1 MEQKKYDYILFD
13 FDGTIA
19 DTSEGIFD
27 SFDYVK
33 KTLGGRDIPRSEYD
47 KMIGPPLAFSFREF
61 FGFGE
66 DEIERAIR
74 TYRVEYERAGLF
86 KCKMYEGMK
95 DVFSSL
101 QKAGKSLFVATSKP
115 EVYARKLMAH
125 FGVSHFFSYIGGSDI
140 SEKRAKKSEVIEYV
154 LSSSGVKDKSRAVIV
169 GDRLHDAQGAKEAG
183 IDCIG
188 VLFGFGSEA
197 ELKNAGVEK
206 IAQTPADILK
216 ILL

>member
-1 MEQKKYDYILFD
+1 MANKKYDYILFD

-27 SFDYVK
+27 SFDYVR
-33 KTLGGRDIPRSEYD
+33 KTLGGRDIPRSEYN
-47 KMIGPPLAFSFREF
+47 KMIGPPLAFSFRKF

-86 KCKMYEGMK
+86 KCKMYDGMK

-101 QKAGKSLFVATSKP
+101 RQAGKSLFVATSKP

-125 FGVSHFFSYIGGSDI
+125 FGVSEFFSYIG
-140 SEKRAKKSEVIEYV
+140 EKRAKKSEVIEYV
-154 LSSSGVKDKSRAVIV
+154 LSASNVKDKSRAVIV